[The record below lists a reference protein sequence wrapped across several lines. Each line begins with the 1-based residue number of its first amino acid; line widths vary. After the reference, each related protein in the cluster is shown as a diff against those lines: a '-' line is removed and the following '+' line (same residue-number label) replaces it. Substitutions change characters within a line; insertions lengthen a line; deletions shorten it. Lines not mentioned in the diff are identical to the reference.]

1 MTTPCFLR
9 ARPEEE
15 KGEGVSGR
23 DGRRKH
29 AGEKRGG
36 SCKDPSVPRHRV
48 FVIGGR
54 GEGEKLVVLIPRGL
68 GFCTC
73 TISLVEK
80 GTISLVEKKKKGG
93 EPLKLNT
100 AHDRRSKVSEPCIFA
115 TATWDCVP
123 SGTFV
128 SLVEVSFVHFPN

>member
-15 KGEGVSGR
+15 KGEGASGR
-23 DGRRKH
+23 DVRRKH

-36 SCKDPSVPRHRV
+36 GLVKTLLFHAIMYSSSAAKVQ
-48 FVIGGR
+48 GAG
-54 GEGEKLVVLIPRGL
+54 GEGEKLVELIPIPRGL
-68 GFCTC
+68 GFCTDGK
-73 TISLVEK
+73 ISLA
-80 GTISLVEKKKKGG
+80 EKKKKGS

-100 AHDRRSKVSEPCIFA
+100 AHDRRSKVSEPCLF
-115 TATWDCVP
+115 ATWDCVP

-128 SLVEVSFVHFPN
+128 SFVEVSFVHFPN

>member
-68 GFCTC
+68 GFCTD
-73 TISLVEK
+73 

-100 AHDRRSKVSEPCIFA
+100 AHDRRSKVSEPCLFA
-115 TATWDCVP
+115 TWYCVP

-128 SLVEVSFVHFPN
+128 SFVEVSFVGFPN

>member
-15 KGEGVSGR
+15 KGEGASGR

-48 FVIGGR
+48 FVIGGQGPGGR
-54 GEGEKLVVLIPRGL
+54 GEGEKLVDLIPRGL
-68 GFCTC
+68 GFCTD
-73 TISLVEK
+73 
-80 GTISLVEKKKKGG
+80 GTNSLVEKKKKEG

-100 AHDRRSKVSEPCIFA
+100 AHDRRSKVSEPCLFD
-115 TATWDCVP
+115 T
-123 SGTFV
+123 
-128 SLVEVSFVHFPN
+128 